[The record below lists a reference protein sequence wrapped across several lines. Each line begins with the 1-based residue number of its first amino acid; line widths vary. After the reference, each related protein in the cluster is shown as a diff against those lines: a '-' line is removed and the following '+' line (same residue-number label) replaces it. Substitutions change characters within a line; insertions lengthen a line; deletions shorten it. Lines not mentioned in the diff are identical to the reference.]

1 MRRTARRR
9 LLGAAWVA
17 GPLSVLLTLATVAW
31 SVMPAPA
38 SATLSASVTA
48 SPFAGT
54 PAVGALFTISNGR
67 LGTHFCTASVVHSPA
82 GNLILTAAHCL
93 AGYSDTSPAS
103 IAFVPGYV
111 DGATPEGIWP
121 VTRIFVDQSWAASA
135 DPDDDFAF
143 LTVAQPGS
151 STPIEYVT
159 GAERL
164 GIGDPA
170 AALTRVV
177 GYPDSRAQPIV
188 CQNRTS
194 MFSAT
199 QMQFNCD
206 GFTVGTSGSPFLIDP
221 GGPGGSVTVVGVIGG
236 YQQGGDSPN
245 ISYSAAFGANMQ
257 ALYNVAVAAG

>member
-1 MRRTARRR
+1 MRQTAGRRR
-9 LLGAAWVA
+9 LRPAWVA
-17 GPLSVLLTLATVAW
+17 GSLSVLLALAAALW
-31 SVMPAPA
+31 SVIPAPA
-38 SATLSASVTA
+38 AASLSASVTA

-67 LGTHFCTASVVHSPA
+67 LGTHFCTASVVHSPQ

-93 AGYSDTSPAS
+93 AGYSDSGPGS

-111 DGATPEGIWP
+111 DGATPEGVWP
-121 VTRIFVDQSWAASA
+121 VTRIFVDQAWAASA

-170 AALTRVV
+170 AAVTRVV
-177 GYPDSRAQPIV
+177 GYPDGLAQPIV
-188 CQNRTS
+188 CQNHTS

-199 QMQFNCD
+199 QLQFDCD
-206 GFTVGTSGSPFLIDP
+206 GFTNGTSGSPFLTDP
-221 GGPGGSVTVVGVIGG
+221 GGPGGGVTVTGVIGG

-245 ISYSAAFGANMQ
+245 ISYAAAFGSNVQ
-257 ALYNVAVAAG
+257 ALYDVAVAAG

>member
-9 LLGAAWVA
+9 LLRAAWVA
-17 GPLSVLLTLATVAW
+17 GPLSAGLALAAALW
-31 SVMPAPA
+31 SAMPAPA
-38 SATLSASVTA
+38 TAALSASVTA

-67 LGTHFCTASVVHSPA
+67 LGTHFCTASVVHSPE

-93 AGYSDTSPAS
+93 AGYSDTSPGS

-111 DGATPEGIWP
+111 DGATPEGVWP
-121 VTRIFVDQSWAASA
+121 VTRIFVDQAWATTA

-164 GIGDPA
+164 GIDEPA
-170 AALTRVV
+170 AAVTRVV
-177 GYPDSRAQPIV
+177 GYPDARAQPIV
-188 CQNRTS
+188 CQNGTS
-194 MFSAT
+194 MLSAT
-199 QMQFNCD
+199 QRQFDCD
-206 GFTVGTSGSPFLIDP
+206 GFTTGTSGSPFLVDP
-221 GGPGGSVTVVGVIGG
+221 GGPGGVVTVIGVIGG
-236 YQQGGDSPN
+236 YEQGGDSPN
-245 ISYSAAFGANMQ
+245 VSYAAALGANAE
-257 ALYNVAVAAG
+257 ALYEVAVAAG